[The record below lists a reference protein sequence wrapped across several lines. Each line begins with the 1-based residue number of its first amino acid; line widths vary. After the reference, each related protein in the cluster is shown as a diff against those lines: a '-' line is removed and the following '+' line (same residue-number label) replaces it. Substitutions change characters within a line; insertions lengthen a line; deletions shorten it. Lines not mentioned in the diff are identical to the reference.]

1 MSLKDDYVAD
11 MNARLKLQENKTEG
25 TFGQDI
31 IGAVGYEFSAV
42 QETQIDTLLNRAF
55 ATTATGDDLDLCG
68 ADVGLDRK
76 QATYATVPV
85 RVEGYP
91 NQMVGTDVKITFS
104 NLVFTCTENKNI
116 PEEGF
121 VDVTFKCDSPGV
133 DGNVDEGTVF
143 DFVGSYYGLTSAV
156 ATGDGAGGTDKESDD
171 DYRER
176 ILFKIRSEASSGNK
190 AHYQLWAESVDG
202 VGKAIIL
209 PLWNGNGTVK
219 VLISTPDKT
228 DPTEELLQ
236 RVSDYIEDNA
246 PIGATVTVASVDYV
260 DIDIT
265 ADCVIDES
273 GSTTTVKA
281 EFSEYLK
288 NYLDT
293 ADLTVSYLRM
303 SDLLFNC
310 KGVEDITNYT
320 MNGGKVSINL
330 AQTEVARVGNIIIN
344 EA

>member
-1 MSLKDDYVAD
+1 MREL
-11 MNARLKLQENKTEG
+11 
-25 TFGQDI
+25 
-31 IGAVGYEFSAV
+31 
-42 QETQIDTLLNRAF
+42 
-55 ATTATGDDLDLCG
+55 
-68 ADVGLDRK
+68 
-76 QATYATVPV
+76 
-85 RVEGYP
+85 RV
-91 NQMVGTDVKITFS
+91 
-104 NLVFTCTENKNI
+104 
-116 PEEGF
+116 
-121 VDVTFKCDSPGV
+121 
-133 DGNVDEGTVF
+133 
-143 DFVGSYYGLTSAV
+143 
-156 ATGDGAGGTDKESDD
+156 
-171 DYRER
+171 
-176 ILFKIRSEASSGNK
+176 FKIRSEASSGNK

-246 PIGATVTVASVDYV
+246 PIGATVTVASVDYFDV
-260 DIDIT
+260 DIV
-265 ADCVIDES
+265 ADCVIDSS

-281 EFSEYLK
+281 EFTELLK
-288 NYLDT
+288 QYLDT

-310 KGVEDITNYT
+310 QGVEDVTNYT

-330 AQTEVARVGNIIIN
+330 SETQVARAGSITIN

>member
-31 IGAVGYEFSAV
+31 IGAVGYEFAAV

-228 DPTEELLQ
+228 APTEELLQ

-260 DIDIT
+260 DIDIV
-265 ADCVIDES
+265 ADCVIDSS

-281 EFSEYLK
+281 EFTELLK
-288 NYLDT
+288 QYLDT

-310 KGVEDITNYT
+310 QGVEDVTNYT

-330 AQTEVARVGNIIIN
+330 SETQVARAGSITIN